1 MNTKDTNSGF
11 GIYTANS
18 AKNAVG
24 LHFFVQILSW
34 LPRQQVDHR
43 SFGDLFRICN
53 NELENLRFI
62 DALQRIIQ
70 MARAMVQKSATMSK
84 KVVQAIMDA
93 VMGAAIIFFGFSS
106 DKSNLISKH

>member
-1 MNTKDTNSGF
+1 MKVVDKDVMNVV
-11 GIYTANS
+11 ITAVFNDF
-18 AKNAVG
+18 ARYN
-24 LHFFVQILSW
+24 ILSW
-34 LPRQQVDHR
+34 FQRQQVDHR

-53 NELENLRFI
+53 NELENLKFI

-70 MARAMVQKSATMSK
+70 MARAMIQKSATMSK

-106 DKSNLISKH
+106 DKSNLISEH